1 MSAILQALLQ
11 AFLPALLAELQTPAF
26 QAILSSILQNL
37 LKQIA
42 SGVPATTATGAAA
55 GQVISAATLHLSG
68 NPIADFN
75 AWVASLQPA
84 ASVSGSVHV
93 PVTPVVFTS

>member
-1 MSAILQALLQ
+1 METILSALL
-11 AFLPALLAELQTPAF
+11 PSLLQMLNTPAF
-26 QAILSSILQNL
+26 QSILNSILQNL
-37 LKQIA
+37 IKQVA
-42 SGVPATTATGAAA
+42 TGVPVVAATQVATGQVTAAA
-55 GQVISAATLHLSG
+55 ALHLTG